1 MKRFFLF
8 LLGLV
13 FTMTVFA
20 QKTTVAVGAVDGG
33 NGVGSDNTSLMRT
46 QIISGLAKFPRLNVI
61 DVKNLGLSL
70 SNLKLES
77 LNEYNVDY
85 LVTANI
91 QSITKST
98 STQDGKTSY
107 KAEMKYIITIT
118 DTQTGQ
124 VSGTINKTRYG
135 YSSKSSSAAV
145 DDAYTLIDSDMKT
158 VVNNYFRIVA
168 NIVSIDEAN
177 AKKGVITFY
186 IDAGGDQGVTTNTNF
201 DVYRVV
207 EVAGQQVHKSVGTAK
222 SKEISGGSL
231 TLCKVTKGGK
241 DIQAAIDNEEPLVV
255 VSKPGAFDSFIDAL

>member
-20 QKTTVAVGAVDGG
+20 QKTIVAVGAVDGG

-46 QIISGLAKFPRLNVI
+46 QIINGLAKFPRLNVI

-77 LNEYNVDY
+77 LSEYNVDY
-85 LVTANI
+85 LVTAHI
-91 QSITKST
+91 QSITKSY
-98 STQDGKTSY
+98 STKDGRTTY
-107 KAEMKYIITIT
+107 KAELKYSVTIT

-124 VSGTINKTRYG
+124 VSGTKNETHYG
-135 YSSKSSSAAV
+135 TSSSSYSDAV
-145 DDAYTLIDSDMKT
+145 DNAYSLIDTDMKS

-168 NIVSIDEAN
+168 NIVSVDEAN
-177 AKKGVITFY
+177 AKKGVISFY

-207 EVAGQQVHKSVGTAK
+207 EVAGQQVHKSVGAAK

-241 DIQAAIDNEEPLVV
+241 DIQAAIDNEEPLIV
-255 VSKPGAFDSFIDAL
+255 VSKPGAFDSFMDAL